1 MRFGRPTGLPNL
13 SAPADDDDDSS
24 SFPVMRKRPP
34 RKQPPRKQLA
44 TKAARFGRIGPNVAS
59 GKESGP
65 TGPNVASGKEFMFLL
80 KKSQPFLKVF
90 LHYQKKH
97 GLKKEDIELQFGNM
111 LLSEEDTPASIQLQ
125 PNDVVV
131 VRACRNPDI
140 VFKVKVC

>member
-1 MRFGRPTGLPNL
+1 MRFGRPTGLPNR
-13 SAPADDDDDSS
+13 SAQADDDDDDDDDSS
-24 SFPVMRKRPP
+24 TFPVMRKRPP
-34 RKQPPRKQLA
+34 RKQLA
-44 TKAARFGRIGPNVAS
+44 TKAMRFAS
-59 GKESGP
+59 P
-65 TGPNVASGKEFMFLL
+65 IGPNVASGKEFMFLL